1 MEIVIRRGVREKM
14 KWLTEMLVVV
24 AVSCMVMLHCLED
37 KSEVRQPELVRI
49 DITHVVTP
57 DERNVHD
64 IARKYLREYPELD
77 YPRVVFAIRHVN
89 GMLDNKRALKCGDRI
104 TIPLLLKR

>member
-1 MEIVIRRGVREKM
+1 M
-14 KWLTEMLVVV
+14 KWLTEMLLVV
-24 AVSCMVMLHCLED
+24 AVAIMVMLHCMED
-37 KSEVRQPELVRI
+37 SVKEVRQPELVRI

-64 IARKYLREYPELD
+64 IARKYLKQYPEELD

-89 GMLDNKRALKCGDRI
+89 GMLDGGKALKCGDHI
-104 TIPLLLKR
+104 TVPLLFKK